1 MVWARQ
7 RNKGNGGLEKTK
19 GQGWFGQDKRE
30 RATVVWRRQKGRG
43 GLGKTKLQ
51 GRGGLGKTVEQYGFF
66 AQFWFLRAERAWARA
81 NVWREARKGSRTF
94 QLFLRCFFYLR
105 EATLRTE

>member
-1 MVWARQ
+1 VVWARQ

-43 GLGKTKLQ
+43 GLGKTKRK
-51 GRGGLGKTVEQYGFF
+51 GRGGLGKTNFF
-66 AQFWFLRAERAWARA
+66 L
-81 NVWREARKGSRTF
+81 
-94 QLFLRCFFYLR
+94 LFLSTFKKFLCRLG
-105 EATLRTE
+105 EGGG